1 MTRLPRP
8 GRWEIVL
15 CGLLVAEIL
24 FFGLQNPAF
33 LNVNTLLYSTSDFI
47 HIGIVAL
54 ALTLV
59 IISGGIDLSVG
70 AIMGLSAIT
79 FGLLW
84 STGINTWVA
93 CIASLI
99 VGGMAGTF
107 NSVAIHIAKVNPLVI
122 TLGSLYLFGGAA
134 LVMSGMAGA
143 TGYEGISGFDESF
156 VMLANVE
163 VLGLPLP
170 LFIFLA
176 ATAAFM
182 LLLHRTRFGRYI
194 YLIGQNARAA
204 RYTGVPVFNTLTLA
218 YALCGVMAALSGL
231 VLASYFGSA
240 RSDFGATALM
250 PIITA
255 VVLGGTNIYG
265 GSGTILGTA
274 LAALVVGYLQ
284 SGLQIIGVSSHVS
297 SALSGG
303 LLVVVV
309 ALRSIIEIG
318 RGYWRQQSMLKAAN
332 AVIELRNRSPN

>member
-1 MTRLPRP
+1 MMHFPHP

-15 CGLLVAEIL
+15 CVLLIAEIL

-59 IISGGIDLSVG
+59 IITGGIDLSVG
-70 AIMGLSAIT
+70 AVMGLSAIT

-84 STGINTWVA
+84 STGVNTWIA

-99 VGGMAGTF
+99 VGGMAGIF
-107 NSVAIHIAKVNPLVI
+107 NSVTIHIAKVNPLVI

-134 LVMSGMAGA
+134 LVLSGLAGA

-156 VMLANVE
+156 VMLAN
-163 VLGLPLP
+163 LTALDIPLP
-170 LFIFLA
+170 LLIFLA
-176 ATAAFM
+176 ATIVFM
-182 LLLHRTRFGRYI
+182 LLLHRTRFGRYV

-204 RYTGVPVFNTLTLA
+204 RYTGVPIFRTLTLA
-218 YALCGVMAALSGL
+218 YALCGIMAALSGL

-240 RSDFGATALM
+240 RSDFGSTALM

-265 GSGTILGTA
+265 GSGSILGTA

-309 ALRSIIEIG
+309 ALRSIFEIG
-318 RGYWRQQSMLKAAN
+318 RRHWQRRNMLKAAN
-332 AVIELRNRSPN
+332 AVIELRNRSQN